1 MSRIQSNA
9 ARESLPRSQHSFTG
23 EEMERRDMKMKMK
36 MKMKMNMNM
45 NIEMSTIINIKIK
58 R

>member
-36 MKMKMNMNM
+36 MNMNM
-45 NIEMSTIINIKIK
+45 NIEMSTIIKIKIK

>member
-9 ARESLPRSQHSFTG
+9 ARESMPCSQHSFTG

-36 MKMKMNMNM
+36 MNM
-45 NIEMSTIINIKIK
+45 NIEMSTIINIRIK

>member
-9 ARESLPRSQHSFTG
+9 ARESLPRSQYSFTG
-23 EEMERRDMKMKMK
+23 GEMERRDIK
-36 MKMKMNMNM
+36 MKMKMNMK
-45 NIEMSTIINIKIK
+45 IEMSTIINIKIK